1 MASIVL
7 ITGANG
13 FIGSYTTLLFESQGE
28 RVVAIDVMPRSNDL
42 SLLPIRTATTIL
54 DVTDSIGLRELCKK
68 EKVTHII
75 HTAHPHREENP
86 EVLNFCLQAMRNLLE
101 SAKEGGVKRVVF
113 SSSGAVYGPIKTE
126 EHRPIKEDDPVGIYP
141 TFLYRSAKILG
152 ESLGD
157 FYAEHHG
164 LSFVSLRYSSVYG
177 PGETRGIGLA
187 IKDGILGKPCRLY
200 LTRVPDDLIF
210 VKDVARAIR
219 IASFHEQPVS
229 RAFNIAGGRA
239 YFVSDLQEAMRKH
252 LPEVSL
258 EMGKPPDHATVN
270 RFRQRDILDVTRA
283 REELGFVPQ
292 FDLDSG
298 IAEIAAWVRSEKKH
312 LKGGRNETSAL

>member
-54 DVTDSIGLRELCKK
+54 DVTDSIGLHELCKK

-75 HTAHPHREENP
+75 HAAHPRREENP

-101 SAKEGGVKRVVF
+101 AAKVVGVKRVVF

-177 PGETRGIGLA
+177 PGQARGIGAA
-187 IKDGILGKPCRLY
+187 IKDGILGRECRPY
-200 LTRVPDDLIF
+200 LTRIPDDPIF
-210 VKDVARAIR
+210 VKDVAKALRLACFCER
-219 IASFHEQPVS
+219 P
-229 RAFNIAGGRA
+229 GGRA
-239 YFVSDLQEAMRKH
+239 YNIASGKAYNERDLEQAMRRH
-252 LPEVSL
+252 LPEIPF
-258 EMGKPPDHATVN
+258 EMGKHPDLSTVN
-270 RFRQRDILDVTRA
+270 QFRQRDVLDVTNA
-283 REELGFVPQ
+283 RKDLGFVPQ

-312 LKGGRNETSAL
+312 LT